1 MRNKG
6 MRRDIGNRALRRD
19 MRKQTLRRDRR
30 NRALRR
36 DKGQAVIEYGGWL
49 VLLLFVAMVAVQV
62 GVAVYAA
69 QQAGT
74 AARAAARVASQREA
88 QMTSGEAGRAAV
100 SSWLDAEFSP
110 PKVAGD
116 EVTVD
121 ATVQIPVL
129 VPGLDFGGVK
139 KSATMPLD

>member
-1 MRNKG
+1 
-6 MRRDIGNRALRRD
+6 
-19 MRKQTLRRDRR
+19 MRKEAMCRHRRDR
-30 NRALRR
+30 
-36 DKGQAVIEYGGWL
+36 GQAVVEYGGWL
-49 VLLLFVAMVAVQV
+49 VLLLIVAMVAVQV

-88 QMTSGEAGRAAV
+88 QMDYQQAGREAT
-100 SSWLDAEFSP
+100 SSWLDAGFTRTEQ
-110 PKVAGD
+110 GD
-116 EVTVD
+116 EVTVT

-129 VPGLDFGGVK
+129 LPGIHFDPAI